1 MILKVYRYVVDF
13 MELVKTGNRH
23 YAVNNVQD
31 SVVIEDLK
39 KLTLTTIHNL
49 TRREYAEKYGRDPG
63 YLSIMQI
70 EETVINKEY
79 QEVK

>member
-1 MILKVYRYVVDF
+1 MILKSYRYVVDF
-13 MELVKTGNRH
+13 MELAKTETG
-23 YAVNNVQD
+23 YAVDTVQD
-31 SVVIEDLK
+31 SAVIESLK

-49 TRREYAEKYGRDPG
+49 TRREYVEKYGRDPG

-70 EETVINKEY
+70 EETVTNKEY

>member
-1 MILKVYRYVVDF
+1 MILKAYRYVVNF
-13 MELVKTGNRH
+13 MELAKTETG

-31 SVVIEDLK
+31 SVVIESLK

-49 TRREYAEKYGRDPG
+49 TRREYVEKYGRDPR

-70 EETVINKEY
+70 EETVTNKDY

>member
-1 MILKVYRYVVDF
+1 MILKAYRYVVNF
-13 MELVKTGNRH
+13 MELAKTETG

-31 SVVIEDLK
+31 SVVIESLK
-39 KLTLTTIHNL
+39 KLTLTAIHNL
-49 TRREYAEKYGRDPG
+49 TRKEYAEKYGRNPG

-70 EETVINKEY
+70 EETVTNKEY

>member
-1 MILKVYRYVVDF
+1 MILKSYRYVVDF
-13 MELVKTGNRH
+13 MELAKTETG
-23 YAVNNVQD
+23 YAVDTVQD
-31 SVVIEDLK
+31 SAVIESLK

-49 TRREYAEKYGRDPG
+49 TRREYVEKYGRDPG

-70 EETVINKEY
+70 EETVTNKAY

>member
-13 MELVKTGNRH
+13 MELAKTETG
-23 YAVNNVQD
+23 YAVKNVQD

-49 TRREYAEKYGRDPG
+49 TRREYGRDPG

-70 EETVINKEY
+70 EETVTNKEY

>member
-1 MILKVYRYVVDF
+1 MILKAYRYVVDF
-13 MELVKTGNRH
+13 MELAKTETG
-23 YAVNNVQD
+23 YAVDTVQD
-31 SVVIEDLK
+31 SVTIESLK

-49 TRREYAEKYGRDPG
+49 TRREYVEKYGRDPG

-70 EETVINKEY
+70 EETVTNKEY

>member
-1 MILKVYRYVVDF
+1 MILKAYRYVVDF
-13 MELVKTGNRH
+13 MELAKTETG

-31 SVVIEDLK
+31 SVVIESLK
-39 KLTLTTIHNL
+39 KLTFTAIHNL
-49 TRREYAEKYGRDPG
+49 TRREYVEKYGRDPG

-70 EETVINKEY
+70 EETVTNKEY

>member
-13 MELVKTGNRH
+13 MELAKTETG

>member
-1 MILKVYRYVVDF
+1 MILKAYRYVVDF
-13 MELVKTGNRH
+13 MELAKTETG

-31 SVVIEDLK
+31 SVVIESLK
-39 KLTLTTIHNL
+39 KLTLTPIHNL
-49 TRREYAEKYGRDPG
+49 TRREYVEKYGRDPG

>member
-1 MILKVYRYVVDF
+1 MILKAYRYVVDF
-13 MELVKTGNRH
+13 IELAKTETG

-31 SVVIEDLK
+31 SVVIESLK
-39 KLTLTTIHNL
+39 KLTLTAIHNL
-49 TRREYAEKYGRDPG
+49 TRREYAEKCGRDPG

-70 EETVINKEY
+70 EETVTNKEY

>member
-1 MILKVYRYVVDF
+1 MILKAYRYVVDF
-13 MELVKTGNRH
+13 MVLAKTETG

-39 KLTLTTIHNL
+39 KLTLTAIHNC
-49 TRREYAEKYGRDPG
+49 TRREYVEKYGRDPG

-70 EETVINKEY
+70 EETVTNKEY

>member
-1 MILKVYRYVVDF
+1 MNLKVYRYVVDF
-13 MELVKTGNRH
+13 MELAKTETG
-23 YAVNNVQD
+23 YAVDTVQD

-49 TRREYAEKYGRDPG
+49 TRREYAEKCGRDPG

-70 EETVINKEY
+70 KETVINKEY

>member
-1 MILKVYRYVVDF
+1 MILKAYRYVVNF
-13 MELVKTGNRH
+13 IELAKTETG

-31 SVVIEDLK
+31 SVVIESLK
-39 KLTLTTIHNL
+39 KLTLTAIHNL
-49 TRREYAEKYGRDPG
+49 TRREYVEKYGRDPG

-70 EETVINKEY
+70 EETVTNKEY

>member
-1 MILKVYRYVVDF
+1 MILKAYRYVVDF
-13 MELVKTGNRH
+13 MELVKTETG

-49 TRREYAEKYGRDPG
+49 TRRGYVEKYGRDPG

-70 EETVINKEY
+70 EETVTNKEY

>member
-1 MILKVYRYVVDF
+1 MILKVYRYVVNF
-13 MELVKTGNRH
+13 MELVKTETG

-39 KLTLTTIHNL
+39 KLTLTAIHNL
-49 TRREYAEKYGRDPG
+49 TRREYVEKYGRDPS

-70 EETVINKEY
+70 EETVTNKDY

>member
-1 MILKVYRYVVDF
+1 MILKAYSYVVNF
-13 MELVKTGNRH
+13 MELDKTETG

-31 SVVIEDLK
+31 SVVIESRK

-49 TRREYAEKYGRDPG
+49 TRKEYVVKYGRNPG

-70 EETVINKEY
+70 EETVTNKEY

>member
-13 MELVKTGNRH
+13 MELAKTETG
-23 YAVNNVQD
+23 YAVDTVQD
-31 SVVIEDLK
+31 SVTIESFK
-39 KLTLTTIHNL
+39 KLTLTTIHNC
-49 TRREYAEKYGRDPG
+49 TRKEYAEKCGRDPG

-70 EETVINKEY
+70 KETVINKEY

>member
-1 MILKVYRYVVDF
+1 MILKAYRYVVDF
-13 MELVKTGNRH
+13 MELAKTETG
-23 YAVNNVQD
+23 YAVDTVQD
-31 SVVIEDLK
+31 SVIIESLK

-49 TRREYAEKYGRDPG
+49 TRREYVEKYGRDPG

-70 EETVINKEY
+70 EETVTNKEY